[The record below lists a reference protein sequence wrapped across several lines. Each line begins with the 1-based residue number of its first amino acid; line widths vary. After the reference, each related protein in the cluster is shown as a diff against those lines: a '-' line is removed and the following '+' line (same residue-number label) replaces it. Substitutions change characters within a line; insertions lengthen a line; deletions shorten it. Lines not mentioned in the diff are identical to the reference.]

1 MNGKEIEVVL
11 EYESTIT
18 ETIKCKSNEK
28 IKEIFLAFCSNNRI
42 ALENVYFLING
53 KMVEKSE
60 YSRSVIEFC
69 SIFNANKLN
78 ILVYNTIDT
87 EETEFRTIPFS
98 NDKIDIIFWYDSR
111 PIKI

>member
-42 ALENVYFLING
+42 ALEMY
-53 KMVEKSE
+53 
-60 YSRSVIEFC
+60 
-69 SIFNANKLN
+69 IF
-78 ILVYNTIDT
+78 
-87 EETEFRTIPFS
+87 
-98 NDKIDIIFWYDSR
+98 
-111 PIKI
+111 